1 MPHRST
7 NSTNSMSSHRP
18 SKRGGAEVVRVC
30 GGDVC
35 MWSLSPCRAECG
47 LVVCEGERM
56 CGESAGLRLQWERL
70 ANVCPTRWIFCCGL
84 DYDRRTRA

>member
-1 MPHRST
+1 
-7 NSTNSMSSHRP
+7 
-18 SKRGGAEVVRVC
+18 VVFV
-30 GGDVC
+30 
-35 MWSLSPCRAECG
+35 SLSCQSG